1 MDPKLK
7 AVDNEPEEQAE
18 KKRFG
23 GRGPVLAIAAVV
35 IVLGVVIYM
44 WLTAGGVSTDDAQI
58 DGHITQVAARVGG
71 TVVKVN
77 VKENQFV
84 EAGTVLVELDPR
96 DYQVAVDRAR
106 AELADAQANAA
117 GAATGIPLTQV
128 STETGVRT
136 ASGGVEEAQA
146 GVGIADR
153 QVEAARAQLV
163 ATQARQREK
172 EATAVKATRDVER
185 FKGLVAKDEIAQ
197 QQYDAAVSTAE
208 SARASA
214 DAAQSDIHAAE
225 AAIAVAEQRARQA
238 RGTAAQAQAALQ
250 ASQTGPEQLRVTK
263 ARADVANARVQQFTA
278 ALAQAE
284 LNLQRTQI
292 KAPSSGVVSR
302 KTVEVGQVVQ
312 PGQPFFAL
320 VSLEDV
326 WVTANFKETQLRRM
340 QPGQPVTIS
349 VDGLDREF
357 KGRVDSLAAATGAKF
372 SLLPPENASG
382 NYVKVV
388 QRVPVKI
395 VLEPGQDPDHR
406 LRPGM
411 NISFLPGWEYMNPYS
426 ARRVAAFCQSS
437 PGTFLNIDPLP

>member
-7 AVDNEPEEQAE
+7 VVEDEPAEQHE
-18 KKRFG
+18 KGRLG
-23 GRGPVLAIAAVV
+23 GRGRWIALAAVV
-35 IVLGVVIYM
+35 VVLGVLIYL
-44 WLTAGGVSTDDAQI
+44 WRTAGRVSTDDAQV

-77 VKENQFV
+77 VKENQYV
-84 EAGTVLVELDPR
+84 EAGAVLVELDPR
-96 DYQVAVDRAR
+96 DYQVAVERAR
-106 AELADAQANAA
+106 AELTDAEANAA
-117 GAATGIPLTQV
+117 GAMTGIPLTEV

-163 ATQARQREK
+163 AAQARQREK
-172 EATAVKATRDVER
+172 EASAVKAASDVER

-197 QQYDAAVSTAE
+197 QQYDAAVSSAE

-214 DAAQSDIHAAE
+214 DAATSDVHAAQ

-238 RGTAAQAQAALQ
+238 RGTAAQAQATLQ
-250 ASQTGPEQLRVTK
+250 ASRTGPEQLRVTK
-263 ARADVANARVQQFTA
+263 ARADVANARVKQFAA

-284 LNLQRTQI
+284 LNLQRTSI
-292 KAPSSGVVSR
+292 KAPSAGVISR
-302 KTVEVGQVVQ
+302 KTIEVGQVVQ
-312 PGQPFFAL
+312 AGQPLFAL
-320 VSLEDV
+320 VSQDDV

-357 KGRVDSLAAATGAKF
+357 KGHIESIAAATGAKF

-395 VLEPGQDPDHR
+395 VFEPGQDPDHR

-411 NISFLPGWEYMNPYS
+411 SVMPTVYTK
-426 ARRVAAFCQSS
+426 SS
-437 PGTFLNIDPLP
+437 R